1 MSSIGSWMTGD
12 APSWLSGYPVRDF
25 DLASSSQPIATAG
38 ASVTSSDETDDG
50 PICYIFLYGRWNAI
64 QRKHLTIIAQNLE
77 GEEIPEYMQYWLVS
91 SCCSCS
97 YDSKLNR
104 AIIIIISK
112 LYCWC
117 LSAVFR
123 GDNVLHL
130 SPPPWN
136 WRKLLGK
143 SMWSLH
149 TFLLL
154 QLPPVQSTPESFW
167 GKSSSPGNGES
178 SSFKSMW
185 SLHGMF
191 CQSCR
196 QSRRLW
202 DSRLP
207 GIA

>member
-123 GDNVLHL
+123 RDNVLHL

-178 SSFKSMW
+178 F
-185 SLHGMF
+185 F
-191 CQSCR
+191 
-196 QSRRLW
+196 
-202 DSRLP
+202 
-207 GIA
+207 